1 MTCAASSG
9 GCGTSSACSGSTV
22 YGVPFNP
29 RHELTAEKEKELQ
42 KKREERA
49 ERKQQVKEHRAQVK
63 VDTKAKLPD
72 TSSKRAKLRL
82 YIILLKL
89 KINYEV

>member
-9 GCGTSSACSGSTV
+9 GCGTSSTCGGSTV
-22 YGVPFNP
+22 YGVPFNS
-29 RHELTAEKEKELQ
+29 RRKLTAEEKKGLQ

-49 ERKQQVKEHRAQVK
+49 ERKLQVKEHRAQVK